1 VAVIYVEDGKKVNY
15 LGLTAVFLE
24 INAFVMT
31 IFIFL
36 STSSV
41 SLPIM
46 EVLNKIDKSPN
57 SLETLIN
64 EDENTGELTTQ
75 SIIVKDR
82 ARVDYNPTHGELF
95 SIFTIAKKPEEL
107 SDTILGG
114 GF

>member
-1 VAVIYVEDGKKVNY
+1 M
-15 LGLTAVFLE
+15 GLTAVFLE
-24 INAFVMT
+24 INAFLMT
-31 IFIFL
+31 IFVFL

-57 SLETLIN
+57 SLETIVN

-75 SIIVKDR
+75 SLIIKDR
-82 ARVDYNPTHGELF
+82 GKADYNPTHGELF
-95 SIFTIAKKPEEL
+95 SIFTISKKPEEL
-107 SDTILGG
+107 GDTILGG